1 MDVTNKTRFLFS
13 LIQFLN
19 TGFFAFILIF
29 FPIYAEYISFNA
41 EEIGIFNICSVL
53 ATMLASPMIL
63 HFVNQTFQPSLLLKI
78 CSFLT
83 PVAYLGLLSNGS
95 FLWFS
100 FFWTSF
106 VGLRI
111 AANTLVDVQLIKL
124 SARGILRFE
133 LVRVWGSIGFIVL
146 GTGFGILFDFL
157 DTSIAVWLILFF
169 VIFQSVM
176 SYKLSYLLEPFDSMS
191 RSITRRDILKL
202 FFTKRILGLFL
213 SIGFIWLSHAPFYVY
228 LSLYLQAIGWS
239 SSQISLAWNM
249 GVLAE
254 IVLFLCFRRLEI
266 KSSLTSILTISMIIT
281 IARWLIIGYSDN
293 FYLIL
298 LSQTLHA
305 FSFGA
310 CYLVSIRLSYEW
322 FPEGYKEK
330 SQGLLTLF
338 SVGLGS
344 LAGRFLVTFLA
355 KYYEGYATFSSM
367 FYVAAC
373 IACIAVLLSILCI
386 EKTSEP
392 ATDTMK

>member
-1 MDVTNKTRFLFS
+1 MDATNKTRFLFS

-19 TGFFAFILIF
+19 TGFFAFILVF
-29 FPIYAEYISFNA
+29 FPIYAEYLSFNA
-41 EEIGIFNICSVL
+41 KEIGTFNIFSVL
-53 ATMLASPMIL
+53 ATMLASPLIL
-63 HFVNQTFQPSLLLKI
+63 YFVNQTFQPSLLLKI
-78 CSFLT
+78 CSLLSPIT
-83 PVAYLGLLSNGS
+83 YLGLLMDSS

-111 AANTLVDVQLIKL
+111 ATNTLVDVQLLKL
-124 SARGILRFE
+124 SARGTLRFE
-133 LVRVWGSIGFIVL
+133 LVRVWGSIGFILL

-157 DTSIAVWLILFF
+157 DTSIAVWIILFF
-169 VIFQSVM
+169 VVFQSVV
-176 SYKLSYLLEPFDSMS
+176 SFKLSYLLEPFDLTSKS
-191 RSITRRDILKL
+191 LTFKDILKL
-202 FFTKRILGLFL
+202 FLTKRILGLFL

-228 LSLYLQAIGWS
+228 LSLYLQAIGWN

-254 IVLFLCFRRLEI
+254 IVLFLCFRRIEI

-281 IARWLIIGYSDN
+281 VARWLIIGFSDN

-298 LSQTLHA
+298 FSQTLHA

-310 CYLVSIRLSYEW
+310 CYLVSMRLSYEW

-344 LAGRFLVTFLA
+344 LAGRLLVTFLA
-355 KYYEGYATFSSM
+355 KFHEGYADFSSM

-373 IACIAVLLSILCI
+373 IASIGVLLSRLCI
-386 EKTSEP
+386 EKTS
-392 ATDTMK
+392 DSG